1 MGEGT
6 MKVKYLL
13 LGCALA
19 ALSVNAIAAEDKTGR
34 GYIGVGYSPLTFSVD
49 DAPDWDLAAL
59 AVRGGYYFN
68 KYFSVEGRLGF
79 GVGDDSQNVGPG
91 EDIKVEIDYML
102 GLYAVGHIPLSNQ
115 FQLYGLVGYTKG
127 ELTATNSLTGESSSD
142 DDSDLSYGVGAEFD
156 MTNNWSLGLEYT
168 AYFDGASF
176 EDVKYDVNG
185 FAVFVNYIF

>member
-1 MGEGT
+1 
-6 MKVKYLL
+6 MKLKYLL

-19 ALSVNAIAAEDKTGR
+19 ALSVNVIAAEDKTGR
-34 GYIGVGYSPLTFSVD
+34 GYVGVGYSPLTFSVE

-79 GVGDDSQNVGPG
+79 GVGDDTKTVSTAPQ
-91 EDIKVEIDYML
+91 EDIKIEIDYML
-102 GLYAVGHIPLSNQ
+102 GVYAVGHLPLSDR

-127 ELTATNSLTGESSSD
+127 ELTATLIQTGESSSD
-142 DDSDLSYGVGAEFD
+142 DDSDLSYGVGAEYD